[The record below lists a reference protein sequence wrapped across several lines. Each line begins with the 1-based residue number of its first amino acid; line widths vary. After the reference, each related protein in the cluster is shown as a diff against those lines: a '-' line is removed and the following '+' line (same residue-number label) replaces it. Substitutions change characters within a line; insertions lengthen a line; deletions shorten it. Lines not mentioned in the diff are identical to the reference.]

1 MASVTDIYEDMYN
14 NLWIATSNRG
24 VFCYNTVG
32 EEWKHFEHIREDLTT
47 ITSNSVITLFEDRK
61 GTMWFGTNGGGL
73 CSFSKETE
81 TFVDFDPENIW
92 LPDKVIY
99 SIEQDLAGNFWI
111 SCNSGLYQFNPADK
125 NKNCL
130 FTINDGL
137 QGNQFTAQSSL
148 ASSTGKMYFGGVN
161 GFNVFEPKEF
171 TDNTYLPP
179 VYVINISFPN
189 LNNEREVRRLLRLD
203 KPFYTV
209 DKIKLPYE
217 NNSFTIR
224 FAILSYEDPLRNRYA
239 YILNGVDKEWIN
251 NSSSLWIVVTPPW
264 WRTTIAYVV
273 YALLLL
279 AAIVFLGWRW
289 NLYVRRKYKRRMEEY
304 QTTKEKEMYKSKIN
318 FFINLV
324 HEIRTLLSLIR
335 LPLEKLREEEI
346 KGKENKYISVIEK
359 NVDYLL
365 GIINQLLD
373 FQKLESSAL
382 QLNLKKCN
390 VNALVSDIFNQ
401 FCGSAELRGLTLHL
415 CLPHEEINMMI
426 DSEKMS
432 KILVNLIGNAMK
444 YAKSRIELKVLSVDD
459 EVRIEVT
466 DDGPGIPE
474 DQRDKIFQAFYQLP
488 DDPVASSKGTG
499 IGLAFARSLA
509 EAHHGSLFLENSS
522 EGGASFVL
530 SLPLGTVETE
540 DVSDELTETDAV
552 DVGEEVT
559 SVSEFANRRFT
570 VLLVE
575 DNLELLNLT
584 REALSTWFRVI
595 RAGNGKEALE
605 ILTRQSVD
613 VIVSDVMMP
622 EMDGLELCN
631 HVKSDM
637 AYSHIPVI
645 LLTAKTT
652 LESKVEGLESG
663 ADVYLEK
670 PFSVKQLYKQIENL
684 LKLRLAFHKQMTDI
698 TIGSSSSLSDF
709 AISQKDVEFID
720 KINAILSEQVI
731 NENYSIDI
739 LADQMNMSHSNLYRK
754 MKGLFGMPPN
764 NYVKNFRLNK
774 AAELIA
780 NGVRIA
786 EAAERLGFASSSHFA
801 KCFKEKFGMLP
812 KDYK

>member
-1 MASVTDIYEDMYN
+1 M
-14 NLWIATSNRG
+14 
-24 VFCYNTVG
+24 
-32 EEWKHFEHIREDLTT
+32 
-47 ITSNSVITLFEDRK
+47 
-61 GTMWFGTNGGGL
+61 
-73 CSFSKETE
+73 
-81 TFVDFDPENIW
+81 
-92 LPDKVIY
+92 
-99 SIEQDLAGNFWI
+99 
-111 SCNSGLYQFNPADK
+111 
-125 NKNCL
+125 
-130 FTINDGL
+130 
-137 QGNQFTAQSSL
+137 
-148 ASSTGKMYFGGVN
+148 
-161 GFNVFEPKEF
+161 
-171 TDNTYLPP
+171 
-179 VYVINISFPN
+179 
-189 LNNEREVRRLLRLD
+189 
-203 KPFYTV
+203 
-209 DKIKLPYE
+209 
-217 NNSFTIR
+217 
-224 FAILSYEDPLRNRYA
+224 
-239 YILNGVDKEWIN
+239 
-251 NSSSLWIVVTPPW
+251 
-264 WRTTIAYVV
+264 
-273 YALLLL
+273 
-279 AAIVFLGWRW
+279 
-289 NLYVRRKYKRRMEEY
+289 
-304 QTTKEKEMYKSKIN
+304 
-318 FFINLV
+318 
-324 HEIRTLLSLIR
+324 
-335 LPLEKLREEEI
+335 
-346 KGKENKYISVIEK
+346 
-359 NVDYLL
+359 

-720 KINAILSEQVI
+720 KINAILLEQVV
-731 NENYSIDI
+731 NENYSIET

-754 MKGLFGMPPN
+754 MKSLFGMPPN

-812 KDYK
+812 KDYR